1 MPHVAFIGAGK
12 MASAMVRGLLAQR
25 LYPPTALACLG
36 GDDPTAAHLAQSA
49 GIHCAANPH
58 ALLAHAD
65 IVVLAC
71 KPQQLANLD
80 PSYTDLTRGKL
91 LLSILA
97 GTPLA
102 KLRARFPHARNLVR
116 AMPNTPGQIGAG
128 ITAYCA
134 QKSLD
139 PADHAAIEKIL
150 GSLGAVLELPEND
163 LDPVT
168 AVSGSGPAYLFE
180 FTAAFRDAAI
190 ATGLSPA
197 VAEKLVHET
206 VRGAAKL
213 MEITGEH
220 PDKLRDAVTSP
231 GGTTE
236 AALNVLK
243 AGHFRDLLKK
253 AVAAAHQRSLDL
265 AKL

>member
-1 MPHVAFIGAGK
+1 MTHIAFIGAGK
-12 MASAMVRGLLAQR
+12 MASAMVRGLITQHV
-25 LYPPTALACLG
+25 YPATAISCIS
-36 GDDPTAAHLAQSA
+36 GDDPTAAHLAAAA
-49 GIHCAANPH
+49 GIHCAAKPA
-58 ALLAHAD
+58 ALLQHAD

-71 KPQQLANLD
+71 KPQQLAALD
-80 PSYTDLTRGKL
+80 AAYTSLTTGKL

-128 ITAYCA
+128 ITAYC
-134 QKSLD
+134 SLHPLS
-139 PADHAAIEKIL
+139 PADHSAIEAIL
-150 GSLGAVLELPEND
+150 ASLGAVLELPEND

-180 FTAAFRDAAI
+180 FAAAFRDAAI

-206 VRGAAKL
+206 IRGAAKL

-231 GGTTE
+231 GGTTA
-236 AALNVLK
+236 AALAVLQ
-243 AGHFRDLLKK
+243 AGDFRELIKK
-253 AVAAAHQRSLDL
+253 AVAAAHQRSLEL